1 MNTTGIT
8 LSGLF
13 KGFGEQTVLRG
24 VDLHIARGE
33 QRVILGKS
41 GQGKSVLLKLMV
53 GLLMPDQGSVLVDG
67 QEVTRLSRSGLF
79 SLRRHFG
86 MVFQGGALFDSMTVG
101 ENIALALREHTSDN
115 EARVRERV
123 QAALVHV
130 GLEQA
135 FEKMPSELSGGM
147 RKRAS
152 LARAIVTEPEYILY
166 DEPTTGLDPIS
177 ADAINLLIRRLDEE
191 LGVTSIVV
199 THDMV
204 SAFKVGGRFALLD
217 EGRIIFEGSSQEAQ
231 ATTEG
236 PMRQFIDGTSQ
247 GPLHAF

>member
-1 MNTTGIT
+1 MSATGIV

-13 KGFGEQTVLRG
+13 KRFGDQSVLRG
-24 VDLHIARGE
+24 VDLYIARGE

-53 GLLMPDQGSVLVDG
+53 GLLRPDEGSVLVDG
-67 QEVTRLSRSGLF
+67 QEVTRLSRGGLF
-79 SLRRHFG
+79 TLRRRFG

-101 ENIALALREHTSDN
+101 ENIALALREHTSES
-115 EARVRERV
+115 EAQVRERV
-123 QAALVHV
+123 EGALSQV
-130 GLEQA
+130 GMAEA
-135 FEKMPSELSGGM
+135 YFKMPSELSGGM

-152 LARAIVTEPEYILY
+152 LARAIVTTPEYILY

-191 LGVTSIVV
+191 LGITSIVV

-204 SAFKVGGRFALLD
+204 SAFEVGRRFALLN
-217 EGRIIFEGSSQEAQ
+217 EGHIIFEGSAEEAR

-236 PMRQFIDGTSQ
+236 PMRQFIDGTSK

>member
-1 MNTTGIT
+1 MNATGIT
-8 LSGLF
+8 LSGLS
-13 KGFGEQTVLRG
+13 KRFGEQTVLRG

-53 GLLMPDQGSVLVDG
+53 GLLMPDEGSVLVDG
-67 QEVTRLSRSGLF
+67 QEVTRLSRRGLF
-79 SLRRHFG
+79 SLRRRFG
-86 MVFQGGALFDSMTVG
+86 MVFQGGALFDSMSVG
-101 ENIALALREHTSDN
+101 ENIALALREHTNDS

-123 QAALVHV
+123 QAALIQV
-130 GLEQA
+130 GLEQSY
-135 FEKMPSELSGGM
+135 EKMPSELSGGM

-191 LGVTSIVV
+191 LGITSIVV

-204 SAFKVGGRFALLD
+204 SAFKVGRRFALLN
-217 EGRIIFEGSSQEAQ
+217 EGRIIFEGSSREAQ

-236 PMRQFIDGTSQ
+236 PMRQFIDGTSE

>member
-1 MNTTGIT
+1 MNATGIT

-13 KGFGEQTVLRG
+13 KSFNEQTVLHG

-53 GLLMPDQGSVLVDG
+53 GLLLPDQGSVLVDG
-67 QEVTRLSRSGLF
+67 QEVTRLSRRGLF
-79 SLRRHFG
+79 SLRRRFG

-115 EARVRERV
+115 DAQVRERV
-123 QAALVHV
+123 QAALIHV

-135 FEKMPSELSGGM
+135 YEKMPSELSGGM

-204 SAFKVGGRFALLD
+204 SAFKVGRRFALLN

-231 ATTEG
+231 TTTEG